1 MLIQPCKNDMY
12 VTKIKDKNCFCLSL
26 APLHSLFL
34 HIFIIIHV
42 FDCYSI
48 ILCHVC
54 TYITQMKSNNIVFVI
69 FADDV
74 PIDRMD
80 IYSFTKK
87 ERSDD
92 NDDDVC
98 NVCVYLL
105 LTHFILFCKHF
116 IIYNTRQRRRYYCC
130 WILV

>member
-12 VTKIKDKNCFCLSL
+12 VTKIRDKNCFCLSL

-92 NDDDVC
+92 DDDVC

-130 WILV
+130 